1 MLTTHQNQKFLEALE
16 ILLISKRLVIKGS
29 AGVGKTYMVN
39 ELIKELM
46 VKFNI
51 YSANQIY
58 CSASTNKAVGVLKE
72 KVTEDVTFIT
82 AHAALK
88 MKRKIDKKTGKKSF
102 EPSFHEKYP
111 PLQGVKLFIIDE
123 ASMIPLHLL
132 YYIEEYATRFN
143 CVVIYIGDNKQLNPV
158 GETDSP
164 VFLGRP
170 TYHNKGMY
178 TEVPEGFSHL
188 RHYPDYDVLFQE
200 YAEVEL
206 TEIVRQ
212 KGGNPIIDL
221 SRNLDSIKSKQDMRN
236 EIGGYIYTYDEEK
249 IIETLAA
256 INGTDELKYLA
267 WSNKDVD
274 TMNMKVRKRIYGT
287 PAKIELGE
295 SIVFD
300 EPYGDYFTNQEVK
313 VSTLHKRKKKFYF
326 LEQAVYGGT
335 DIMGELEL
343 EYYSIN
349 PTEQKKTIPGSWEYS
364 DEIDLKD
371 NIIIVHE
378 NSEKILTDKL
388 RELNAIASRG
398 LIPWTEYYA
407 FLEQFAQIKYNHALT
422 VHKSQGSTFGK
433 AIVNIKNINFN
444 QDVYERE
451 RLLYTAIT
459 RAADLLILYN
469 V

>member
-1 MLTTHQNQKFLEALE
+1 M
-16 ILLISKRLVIKGS
+16 IKGS

-46 VKFNI
+46 KKYGIF
-51 YSANQIY
+51 SSSQIY
-58 CSASTNKAVGVLKE
+58 CSASTNKAVGVLKS

-88 MKRKIDKKTGKKSF
+88 MKRKIHKDGKKTF

-123 ASMIPLHLL
+123 ASMIPVHLL
-132 YYIEEYATRFN
+132 AFIEQYATRFS

-170 TYHNKGMY
+170 VIVDK
-178 TEVPEGFSHL
+178 
-188 RHYPDYDVLFQE
+188 DKYDVVPDKFDYLRKFTDFDVVFNK
-200 YAEVEL
+200 YPEVEL

-221 SRNLDSIKSKQDMRN
+221 SRDLKSIKNKVDNRN
-236 EIGGYIYTYDEEK
+236 DVGGYIYTQDREK
-249 IIETLAA
+249 IIESLAA
-256 INGTDELKYLA
+256 VNGTDALKYLA

-274 TMNMKVRKRIYGT
+274 LMNTEVRKRIYGT

-295 SIVFD
+295 TIVFD
-300 EPYGDYFTNQEVK
+300 EPYGDYYTNQEVK
-313 VSTLHKRKKKFYF
+313 VEKLLKRRTNFSY
-326 LEQAVYGGT
+326 LEQTVYGGA
-335 DIMGELEL
+335 DIYGEIEL
-343 EYYSIN
+343 DYYSIN
-349 PTEQKKTIPGSWEYS
+349 PTEQKLYKEGSW
-364 DEIDLKD
+364 DESGETKIVD
-371 NIIIVHE
+371 NIIVIHE
-378 NSEKILTDKL
+378 DSEKELQAKIK
-388 RELNAIASRG
+388 ELNAIAGRG
-398 LIPWTEYYA
+398 LIPWVEYFA
-407 FLEQFAQIKYNHALT
+407 FIEQFAQIKYNHALT
-422 VHKSQGSTFGK
+422 VHKSQGSTFEK
-433 AIVNIKNINFN
+433 TIINIKNINFN
-444 QDVYERE
+444 QDASEKE

-459 RAADLLILYN
+459 RASELLILYN